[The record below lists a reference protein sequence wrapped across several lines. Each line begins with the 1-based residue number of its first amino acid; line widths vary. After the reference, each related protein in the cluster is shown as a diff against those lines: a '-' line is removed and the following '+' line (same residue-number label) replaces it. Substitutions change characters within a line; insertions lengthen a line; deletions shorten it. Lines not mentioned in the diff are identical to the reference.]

1 VKVGLGQCATVHWIE
16 RAQNHD
22 TGALMHRHRHFFSLG
37 GKVAHWLHL
46 SVVMRKL
53 ALLVLA
59 SCGPFS
65 TAPLTEC
72 QKQTLGQ
79 TVMIDFGE
87 FLTAGYN
94 GASFSNTSVGTSVR
108 FSAREFGG
116 RLQGS
121 LHQPLTPGALPRTV
135 DPTGTCPL
143 PDLLQ
148 WRADADG
155 SLHPMSGNLN
165 AAGIDRSD
173 GGTTLTLSFSS
184 LKLTDDAGVTAS
196 ITDATLALPL
206 TDGGSP

>member
-1 VKVGLGQCATVHWIE
+1 
-16 RAQNHD
+16 
-22 TGALMHRHRHFFSLG
+22 M
-37 GKVAHWLHL
+37 AHWLHWNL
-46 SVVMRKL
+46 PMRKL
-53 ALLVLA
+53 LVFLLA
-59 SCGPFS
+59 SCTFS
-65 TAPLTEC
+65 TDPLTEC

-87 FLTAGYN
+87 WLTAGYN
-94 GASFSNTSVGTSVR
+94 GAAFSTSSVGTTVH

-116 RLQGS
+116 RLQGN

-155 SLHPMSGNLN
+155 TLHPMSGNLN
-165 AAGIDRSD
+165 AAAIDTSD
-173 GGTTLTLSFSS
+173 GGATLTLSFSS
-184 LKLTDDAGVTAS
+184 LKLTDDAGVAAS

-206 TDGGSP
+206 TDAGSSP